1 MIGFLL
7 RRLGQAV
14 PVMLATAF
22 LSFAAFRFIGDP
34 VQNMLGQDATAA
46 DRAALEQALGLD
58 QPFLVQFARFV
69 WQALHGDFGMST
81 RLSRPVL
88 ELILERLPATLELAL
103 LSFVVAL
110 AVGIFLGV
118 MTALHPRSWVSRA
131 VMTGSLL
138 GVSLPNFLIGIG
150 LIYVFAVQL
159 GWLPAFG
166 RGEVVDLGWWTT
178 GLLTVSGWK
187 SLILPAVAL
196 SLYQITLILRLVRAE
211 IGEVLTSDHIR
222 FARARGLPDGM
233 VNFRYALKNTMVP
246 VITVS
251 GLQLG
256 TIIAFAVVTE
266 TVFQWPGVGL
276 LFINSVNFSD
286 VPIMASYLLLV
297 SVLFVTINLVVD
309 CLYYL
314 FDPRLRSGT
323 GGRHG

>member
-1 MIGFLL
+1 MSFFLL

-14 PVMLATAF
+14 PVMLITAF

-46 DRAALEQALGLD
+46 DRAQLEAALGLD
-58 QPFLVQFARFV
+58 QPFPVQFVRFV
-69 WQALHGDFGMST
+69 WSALQGDFGIST
-81 RLSRPVL
+81 RIGQPVL
-88 ELILERLPATLELAL
+88 QLIVERLPATLELAV
-103 LSFVVAL
+103 LSFVLAL
-110 AVGIFLGV
+110 AVGMFLGV
-118 MTALHPRSWVSRA
+118 LTALKPDSRVSNVIMTA
-131 VMTGSLL
+131 SLV

-150 LIYVFAVQL
+150 LIYVFSVQL

-166 RGEVVDLGWWTT
+166 RGETVTIGWWTT

-187 SLILPAVAL
+187 AVILPVL
-196 SLYQITLILRLVRAE
+196 SLSLFQVTLILRLVRAE
-211 IGEVLTSDHIR
+211 MGEVLTSDHIR
-222 FARARGLPDGM
+222 FARARGLPDRLI
-233 VNFRYALKNTMVP
+233 NFRYALKNTMVP

-276 LFINSVNFSD
+276 LFINSINYSD
-286 VPIMASYLLLV
+286 VPIMAAYLLLV
-297 SVLFVTINLVVD
+297 SVIFVFINLIVD

-314 FDPRLRSGT
+314 FDPRLRAEVAGQ
-323 GGRHG
+323 

>member
-1 MIGFLL
+1 MSFFLL

-14 PVMLATAF
+14 PVMLITAF

-46 DRAALEQALGLD
+46 DRAQLEAALGLD
-58 QPFLVQFARFV
+58 QPFPVQFVRFV
-69 WQALHGDFGMST
+69 WSALQGDFGIST
-81 RLSRPVL
+81 RIGQPVL
-88 ELILERLPATLELAL
+88 QLIVERLPATLELAI
-103 LSFVVAL
+103 LSFVLAL
-110 AVGIFLGV
+110 AVGMFLGV
-118 MTALHPRSWVSRA
+118 LTALKPDSRVSNVIMTA
-131 VMTGSLL
+131 SLV

-150 LIYVFAVQL
+150 LIYVFSVQL

-166 RGEVVDLGWWTT
+166 RGETVTIGWWTT

-187 SLILPAVAL
+187 AVILPVL
-196 SLYQITLILRLVRAE
+196 SLSLFQVTLILRLVRAE
-211 IGEVLTSDHIR
+211 MGEVLTSDHIR
-222 FARARGLPDGM
+222 FARARGLPDRLI
-233 VNFRYALKNTMVP
+233 NFRYALKNTMVP

-276 LFINSVNFSD
+276 LFINSINYSD
-286 VPIMASYLLLV
+286 VPIMAAYLLLV
-297 SVLFVTINLVVD
+297 SVIFVFINLIVD

-314 FDPRLRSGT
+314 FDPRLRAEVAGQ
-323 GGRHG
+323 

>member
-1 MIGFLL
+1 MIFFLL

-14 PVMLATAF
+14 PVMLVTAF

-46 DRAALEQALGLD
+46 DRAQLEAALGLD
-58 QPFLVQFARFV
+58 QPFPVQFARFIWSV
-69 WQALHGDFGMST
+69 LQGDFGIST
-81 RLSRPVL
+81 RIGQPVL
-88 ELILERLPATLELAL
+88 QLILERLPATLELAI
-103 LSFVVAL
+103 LSFALAL

-118 MTALHPRSWVSRA
+118 TTALKPDSRISHII
-131 VMTGSLL
+131 MTGSLV
-138 GVSLPNFLIGIG
+138 GVSLPNFLISIG
-150 LIYVFAVQL
+150 LIYVFSVQL

-166 RGEVVDLGWWTT
+166 RGETVQLGWWTT

-187 SLILPAVAL
+187 AVILPVL
-196 SLYQITLILRLVRAE
+196 SLALFQVTLILRLVRAE
-211 IGEVLTSDHIR
+211 MSEVLTSDHIR
-222 FARARGLPDGM
+222 FARARGLPDRLI
-233 VNFRYALKNTMVP
+233 NFSYALKNTMVP

-286 VPIMASYLLLV
+286 VPIMAAYLLLV
-297 SVLFVTINLVVD
+297 SLVFVVINLIVD

-314 FDPRLRSGT
+314 FDPRLRAGAA
-323 GGRHG
+323 GQ

>member
-1 MIGFLL
+1 MSFFLL

-14 PVMLATAF
+14 PVMLITAF

-46 DRAALEQALGLD
+46 DRAQLEAALGLD
-58 QPFLVQFARFV
+58 QPFPVQFVRFV
-69 WQALHGDFGMST
+69 WSALQGDFGIST
-81 RLSRPVL
+81 RIGQPVL
-88 ELILERLPATLELAL
+88 QLIVERLPATLELAV
-103 LSFVVAL
+103 LSFVLAL
-110 AVGIFLGV
+110 AVGMFLGV
-118 MTALHPRSWVSRA
+118 LTALKPDSRVSNVIMTA
-131 VMTGSLL
+131 SLV

-150 LIYVFAVQL
+150 LIYVFSVQL

-166 RGEVVDLGWWTT
+166 RGETVTIGWWTT

-187 SLILPAVAL
+187 AVILPVL
-196 SLYQITLILRLVRAE
+196 SLSLFQVTLILRLVRAE
-211 IGEVLTSDHIR
+211 MGEVLTSDHIR
-222 FARARGLPDGM
+222 FARARGLPDRLI
-233 VNFRYALKNTMVP
+233 NFRYALKNTMVP

-276 LFINSVNFSD
+276 LFINSINYSD
-286 VPIMASYLLLV
+286 VPIMAAYLLLV
-297 SVLFVTINLVVD
+297 SVIFVFINLIVD

-314 FDPRLRSGT
+314 FDPRLRAGVA
-323 GGRHG
+323 GQ

>member
-1 MIGFLL
+1 MSFFLL

-14 PVMLATAF
+14 PVMLITAF

-46 DRAALEQALGLD
+46 DRAQLEAVLGLD
-58 QPFLVQFARFV
+58 QPFPVQFARFV
-69 WQALHGDFGMST
+69 WSALQGDFGIST
-81 RLSRPVL
+81 RIGRPVL
-88 ELILERLPATLELAL
+88 QLIVERLPATLELAI
-103 LSFVVAL
+103 LSFVLSL
-110 AVGIFLGV
+110 AVGISLGV
-118 MTALHPRSWVSRA
+118 VTALKPDSRVSS
-131 VMTGSLL
+131 VIMTTSLV

-150 LIYVFAVQL
+150 LIYVFSVQL

-166 RGEVVDLGWWTT
+166 RGETVTIGWWTT

-187 SLILPAVAL
+187 AVILPVL
-196 SLYQITLILRLVRAE
+196 SLALFQVTLILRLVRAE
-211 IGEVLTSDHIR
+211 MGEVLTSDHIR
-222 FARARGLPDGM
+222 FARARGLPDRLI
-233 VNFRYALKNTMVP
+233 NFRYALKNTMVP

-276 LFINSVNFSD
+276 LFINSINYSD
-286 VPIMASYLLLV
+286 VPIMATYLLLV
-297 SVLFVTINLVVD
+297 SVIFVFINLMVD

-314 FDPRLRSGT
+314 FDPRLRAEVAG
-323 GGRHG
+323 H

>member
-1 MIGFLL
+1 MSFFLL

-14 PVMLATAF
+14 PVMLITAF

-46 DRAALEQALGLD
+46 DRAQLEAALGLD
-58 QPFLVQFARFV
+58 QPFPVQFVRFV
-69 WQALHGDFGMST
+69 WSALQGDFGIST
-81 RLSRPVL
+81 RIGQPVL
-88 ELILERLPATLELAL
+88 QLIVERLPATLELAV
-103 LSFVVAL
+103 LSFVLAL
-110 AVGIFLGV
+110 AVGMFLGV
-118 MTALHPRSWVSRA
+118 LTALKPDSRVSNVIMTA
-131 VMTGSLL
+131 SLV

-150 LIYVFAVQL
+150 LIYVFSVQL

-166 RGEVVDLGWWTT
+166 RGETVKIGWWTT

-187 SLILPAVAL
+187 AVILPVL
-196 SLYQITLILRLVRAE
+196 SLSLFQVTLILRLVRAE
-211 IGEVLTSDHIR
+211 MGEVLTSDHIR
-222 FARARGLPDGM
+222 FARARGLPDRLI
-233 VNFRYALKNTMVP
+233 NFRYALKNTMVP

-276 LFINSVNFSD
+276 LFINSINYSD
-286 VPIMASYLLLV
+286 VPIMAAYLLLV
-297 SVLFVTINLVVD
+297 SVIFVFINLIVD

-314 FDPRLRSGT
+314 FDPRLRAEVAGQ
-323 GGRHG
+323 

>member
-1 MIGFLL
+1 MIAFLL

-58 QPFLVQFARFV
+58 QPFVVQFARFV
-69 WQALHGDFGMST
+69 WNAMQGEFGMST
-81 RLSRPVL
+81 RMGQPVL
-88 ELILERLPATLELAL
+88 GLILERLPATLELAL
-103 LSFVVAL
+103 LSFVLAL
-110 AVGIFLGV
+110 TVGIFLGV
-118 MTALHPRSWVSRA
+118 MTALHPRSWLSRTI
-131 VMTGSLL
+131 MTGSLL

-150 LIYVFAVQL
+150 LIYAFSVKL

-166 RGEVVDLGWWTT
+166 RGEVVQLGWWST
-178 GLLTVSGWK
+178 GLLTLSGWK
-187 SLILPAVAL
+187 SLILPALAL
-196 SLYQITLILRLVRAE
+196 SVYQITLILRLVRAE
-211 IGEVLTSDHIR
+211 IGEVLNADHIR
-222 FARARGLPDGM
+222 FARARGLPDSM
-233 VNFRYALKNTMVP
+233 INFRYALKNTMVP

-276 LFINSVNFSD
+276 LFINAINYSD
-286 VPIMASYLLLV
+286 VPIMAAYLLLV
-297 SVLFVTINLVVD
+297 SVLFVLINLIVD

-314 FDPRLRSGT
+314 VDPRLRAA

>member
-1 MIGFLL
+1 MSFFLL

-14 PVMLATAF
+14 PVMLITAF

-46 DRAALEQALGLD
+46 DRAQLEGVLGLD
-58 QPFLVQFARFV
+58 QPFPVQFARFV
-69 WQALHGDFGMST
+69 WSALQGDFGIST
-81 RLSRPVL
+81 RIGRPVL
-88 ELILERLPATLELAL
+88 ELIVERLPATLELAI
-103 LSFVVAL
+103 LSFVLSL
-110 AVGIFLGV
+110 AVGISLGV
-118 MTALHPRSWVSRA
+118 VTALKPDSRVSS
-131 VMTGSLL
+131 VIMTTSLV

-150 LIYVFAVQL
+150 LIYVFSVQL

-166 RGEVVDLGWWTT
+166 RGETVTIGWWTT

-187 SLILPAVAL
+187 AVILPVL
-196 SLYQITLILRLVRAE
+196 SLALFQVTLILRLVRAE
-211 IGEVLTSDHIR
+211 MGEVLTSDHIR
-222 FARARGLPDGM
+222 FARARGLPDRLI
-233 VNFRYALKNTMVP
+233 NFRYALKNTMVP

-276 LFINSVNFSD
+276 LFINSINYSD
-286 VPIMASYLLLV
+286 VPIMATYLLLV
-297 SVLFVTINLVVD
+297 SVIFVFINLMVD

-314 FDPRLRSGT
+314 FDPRLRAEVAG
-323 GGRHG
+323 H

>member
-1 MIGFLL
+1 MSFFLL

-14 PVMLATAF
+14 PVMLITAF

-46 DRAALEQALGLD
+46 DRAQLEAVLGLD
-58 QPFLVQFARFV
+58 QPFPVQFARFV
-69 WQALHGDFGMST
+69 WSALQGDFGIST
-81 RLSRPVL
+81 RIGRPVL
-88 ELILERLPATLELAL
+88 ELIVERLPATLELAI
-103 LSFVVAL
+103 LSFVLSL
-110 AVGIFLGV
+110 AVGISLGV
-118 MTALHPRSWVSRA
+118 VTALKPDSRVSS
-131 VMTGSLL
+131 VIMTTSLV

-150 LIYVFAVQL
+150 LIYVFSVQL

-166 RGEVVDLGWWTT
+166 RGETVTIGWWTT

-187 SLILPAVAL
+187 AVILPVL
-196 SLYQITLILRLVRAE
+196 SLALFQVTLILRLVRAE
-211 IGEVLTSDHIR
+211 MGEVLTSDHIR
-222 FARARGLPDGM
+222 FARARGLPDRLI
-233 VNFRYALKNTMVP
+233 NFRYALKNTMVP

-276 LFINSVNFSD
+276 LFINSINYSD
-286 VPIMASYLLLV
+286 VPIMATYLLLV
-297 SVLFVTINLVVD
+297 SVIFVFINLMVD

-314 FDPRLRSGT
+314 FDPRLRAEVAG
-323 GGRHG
+323 H